1 MVDIV
6 EMVEKLG
13 EEKCEAALQYTAR
26 KYAEELVEE
35 IKKAK
40 EPEDFDMA
48 FDIADEVQSMVE
60 ILWRVK
66 RGRLEIKASEAE
78 RKLLTS
84 HKPSDKIKV

>member
-1 MVDIV
+1 MVNVI

-13 EEKCEAALQYTAR
+13 KEKCGAALRYTAQR
-26 KYAEELVEE
+26 YAEELVKE

-40 EPEDFDMA
+40 EPEDFDMI
-48 FDIADEVQSMVE
+48 FDMADEVQSMVE

-84 HKPSDKIKV
+84 HKPNDTMEV

>member
-1 MVDIV
+1 MVNIV

-40 EPEDFDMA
+40 EPEDFDMV

-84 HKPSDKIKV
+84 HKPSDTMEE

>member
-1 MVDIV
+1 MVDVV

-13 EEKCEAALQYTAR
+13 EEKCGAALKYTAQR
-26 KYAEELVEE
+26 YAEELVKE
-35 IKKAK
+35 IKNAK
-40 EPEDFDMA
+40 EPEDFDMV

-60 ILWRVK
+60 ILWRIK